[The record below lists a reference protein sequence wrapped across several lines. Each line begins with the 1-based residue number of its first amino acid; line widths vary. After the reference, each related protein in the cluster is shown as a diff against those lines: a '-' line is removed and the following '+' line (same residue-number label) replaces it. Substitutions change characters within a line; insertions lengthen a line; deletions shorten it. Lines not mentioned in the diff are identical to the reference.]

1 MGGSKESHVESSDSA
16 AIAVFVGVVIEAGAA
31 WEISGIVSGIVSQ
44 YRGDGGMKA
53 GDLGESDIVG
63 VVEVAIAVVKVVDV
77 DVGVAVE
84 VGAIGELS

>member
-1 MGGSKESHVESSDSA
+1 MESSDSA

-44 YRGDGGMKA
+44 YRGDGGINA
-53 GDLGESDIVG
+53 GDLGESVIVG
-63 VVEVAIAVVKVVDV
+63 VLEIVVVEVKVIGV

-84 VGAIGELS
+84 VDAVGELS

>member
-16 AIAVFVGVVIEAGAA
+16 AIAVFVGVVIEAGAV

-44 YRGDGGMKA
+44 YRGDGGINA
-53 GDLGESDIVG
+53 GDLGESVIVG
-63 VVEVAIAVVKVVDV
+63 VLEIVVVEVKVIGV

-84 VGAIGELS
+84 VDAVGELS